1 MAKITIN
8 QIAEELNLSR
18 NTISKVLNQK
28 GGVSEKTEQL
38 VLNHAKQMGYKQLD
52 QMNQEEKQGIQVY
65 IGNETQVQS
74 LRDCSIETATYELKE
89 GGTGTVGIIG
99 PKRMDYENVVD
110 SLKELKN
117 HLDDVLKKKK
127 T

>member
-52 QMNQEEKQGIQVY
+52 QMNQ
-65 IGNETQVQS
+65 
-74 LRDCSIETATYELKE
+74 
-89 GGTGTVGIIG
+89 
-99 PKRMDYENVVD
+99 
-110 SLKELKN
+110 
-117 HLDDVLKKKK
+117 
-127 T
+127 

>member
-38 VLNHAKQMGYKQLD
+38 VGRECTIYF
-52 QMNQEEKQGIQVY
+52 KQGDGRYTVQV
-65 IGNETQVQS
+65 S
-74 LRDCSIETATYELKE
+74 RDGAMREIDVISEASKSYQTGDKTIIMTYKE
-89 GGTGTVGIIG
+89 GTLYIQ
-99 PKRMDYENVVD
+99 
-110 SLKELKN
+110 
-117 HLDDVLKKKK
+117 
-127 T
+127 

>member
-38 VLNHAKQMGYKQLD
+38 VLNYAKQMGYRQLD
-52 QMNQEEKQGIQVY
+52 QMNQEEKQ
-65 IGNETQVQS
+65 
-74 LRDCSIETATYELKE
+74 
-89 GGTGTVGIIG
+89 
-99 PKRMDYENVVD
+99 
-110 SLKELKN
+110 
-117 HLDDVLKKKK
+117 
-127 T
+127 

>member
-38 VLNHAKQMGYKQLD
+38 VGRECTIYF
-52 QMNQEEKQGIQVY
+52 KQGGSRFTVQVSRDGAMREVDVVSEMDIMYQTGDKTIITGYEDGTLY
-65 IGNETQVQS
+65 I
-74 LRDCSIETATYELKE
+74 R
-89 GGTGTVGIIG
+89 
-99 PKRMDYENVVD
+99 
-110 SLKELKN
+110 
-117 HLDDVLKKKK
+117 
-127 T
+127 

>member
-38 VLNHAKQMGYKQLD
+38 VLNYAKQMGYRQLD
-52 QMNQEEKQGIQVY
+52 QMNQEEKQEPL
-65 IGNETQVQS
+65 NAPALPPPS
-74 LRDCSIETATYELKE
+74 MK
-89 GGTGTVGIIG
+89 
-99 PKRMDYENVVD
+99 
-110 SLKELKN
+110 
-117 HLDDVLKKKK
+117 
-127 T
+127 